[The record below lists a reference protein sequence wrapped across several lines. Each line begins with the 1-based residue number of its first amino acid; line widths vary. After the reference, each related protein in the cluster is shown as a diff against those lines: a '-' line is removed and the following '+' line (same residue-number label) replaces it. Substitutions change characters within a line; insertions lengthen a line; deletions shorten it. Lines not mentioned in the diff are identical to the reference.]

1 MENLKKLAKEK
12 EVQCLIQARA
22 YSLWLNNLK
31 PANLILVVG
40 GALLS
45 LVAGASL
52 LIEQGVLT
60 KEFAGILA
68 LISAGFTII
77 HNKLNCDQHQAECK
91 KLKNSYLGLSEEYAN
106 LQAEDDINELKARLN
121 ALNTERTLIIKQ
133 SDAEPSQSSLDE
145 AKIYYDNYA

>member
-1 MENLKKLAKEK
+1 MEELKVLAKEK

-22 YSLWLNNLK
+22 YSLWLSSLK

-60 KEFAGILA
+60 KEVAGVLA
-68 LISAGFTII
+68 LISASFTII
-77 HNKLNCDQHQAECK
+77 HSKLNCDEHQAECK
-91 KLKNSYLGLSEEYAN
+91 KLKSVYQGLSEEYAN
-106 LQAEDDINELKARLN
+106 LQTEGDVSILKKKLD
-121 ALNTERTLIIKQ
+121 ALNSERTLIIKN
-133 SDAEPSQSSLDE
+133 SNAEPSQNSLDK
-145 AKIYYDNYA
+145 AKIYYEKHA

>member
-1 MENLKKLAKEK
+1 MEELKRIAKEK

-22 YSLWLNNLK
+22 YSLWLSNLK

-68 LISAGFTII
+68 LISAGFTIV

-91 KLKNSYLGLSEEYAN
+91 KLKNAYKGLSEDYAN
-106 LQAEDDINELKARLN
+106 LQIVDDINILKERIE
-121 ALNTERTLIIKQ
+121 ALNSERTILIKN
-133 SDAEPSQSSLDE
+133 SDADPSQENLNK
-145 AKIYYDNYA
+145 AKAYYESHA

>member
-1 MENLKKLAKEK
+1 MDNLKKLAKEK
-12 EVQCLIQARA
+12 EVKCLIQARA
-22 YSLWLNNLK
+22 YSLWLNNLR

-52 LIEQGVLT
+52 LIEQGALT
-60 KEFAGILA
+60 KEVAGILA

-91 KLKNSYLGLSEEYAN
+91 KLKSTYFGLSEDYAN
-106 LQAEDDINELKARLN
+106 LQAEDDFNTLKEKLDN
-121 ALNTERTLIIKQ
+121 LNTERTHIIKQ
-133 SDAEPSQSSLDE
+133 SDTQPSQSSLDK
-145 AKIYYDNYA
+145 AKVYYDNYA